1 MRAGKIY
8 STIDIVVARQ
18 AEEAEVKSK
27 VVRKKSNNPFLCE
40 TDEYMGPDDI
50 ESEQPLSLLAMHDEE
65 DLINLSSAPLRPE
78 NATPCFDMGNSS
90 KVIRIFYYSCFIY
103 ENIVFGIRIQA

>member
-27 VVRKKSNNPFLCE
+27 IIRKKSSNPFLCE
-40 TDEYMGPDDI
+40 LDEYMGQDDI
-50 ESEQPLSLLAMHDEE
+50 ESQQPLSLLAIHDEQ
-65 DLINLSSAPLRPE
+65 DLINLSAAPLRPE
-78 NATPCFDMGNSS
+78 SATPRFDMGNSN
-90 KVIRIFYYSCFIY
+90 KVIRIF
-103 ENIVFGIRIQA
+103 